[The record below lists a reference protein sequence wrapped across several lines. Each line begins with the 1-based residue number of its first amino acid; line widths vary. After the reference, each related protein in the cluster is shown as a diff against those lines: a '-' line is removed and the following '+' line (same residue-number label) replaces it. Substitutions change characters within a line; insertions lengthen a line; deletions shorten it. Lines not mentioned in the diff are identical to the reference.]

1 MVYVLIH
8 YMLENY
14 GYYCVIVMHNCV
26 INLCNCVIGEH

>member
-14 GYYCVIVMHNCV
+14 GYYCVID
-26 INLCNCVIGEH
+26 LCNCVIGEH